1 MATPAVTPDPNVNP
15 FDTPLSS
22 EKQEQ
27 QQPAQQAKP
36 TDPNVNPFDEPLDS
50 EKAPSDTGEVDNDVG
65 NKVIVP
71 KEGESFQDTMKRAV
85 EYHKSLT
92 PEQQKAAIGK
102 EAATIP
108 KKTAETLG
116 AAAAIG
122 AGGAAALASPLETHA
137 ALSAGF
143 KALMPALT
151 AGVAGIGD
159 WAEAHPVAS
168 KVLWE
173 GLKAVMTGTAAG
185 AGAKLAGKIVKAA
198 P

>member
-1 MATPAVTPDPNVNP
+1 MTTAAVTPDPNQNP
-15 FDTPLSS
+15 FDTPLNS

-27 QQPAQQAKP
+27 QQPAQQGKP
-36 TDPNVNPFDEPLDS
+36 FDPSVNPFDEPLAS
-50 EKAPSDTGEVDNDVG
+50 EKSESDTGEVDNDVG

-71 KEGESFQDTMKRAV
+71 KEGESFQDTVKRATD
-85 EYHKSLT
+85 YHKSLT

-102 EAATIP
+102 ESATIP

-122 AGGAAALASPLETHA
+122 AGGAAALASPLELHS

-143 KALMPALT
+143 KALAPALT
-151 AGVAGIGD
+151 SGVAGIGN
-159 WAEAHPVAS
+159 WAQAHPVAA

-173 GLKAVMTGTAAG
+173 GMKAAMTGTAAG
-185 AGAKLAGKIVKAA
+185 MGASLAGKVIKSA